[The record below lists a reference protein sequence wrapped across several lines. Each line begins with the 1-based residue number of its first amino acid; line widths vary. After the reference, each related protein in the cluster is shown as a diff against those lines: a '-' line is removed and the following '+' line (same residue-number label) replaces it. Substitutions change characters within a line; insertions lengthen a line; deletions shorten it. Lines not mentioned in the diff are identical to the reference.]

1 MQLTGRRSFANRIKS
16 NATHPVS
23 RAGRQYQKS
32 LKTNGSVQN
41 PIFIDKSRLSVL
53 CDIKDQIMESK
64 MLRQILLSKLHRA
77 TVKECDINYNGSIKI
92 DEELLEASGMQEF
105 ERVEVF
111 NITNGNRFSTYIIKG
126 ERGSGMI
133 GINGAAAR
141 LAHEGDRIIVIN
153 YGMLDAAELA
163 THKPRI
169 LILNENNRI
178 DSII

>member
-1 MQLTGRRSFANRIKS
+1 
-16 NATHPVS
+16 
-23 RAGRQYQKS
+23 
-32 LKTNGSVQN
+32 
-41 PIFIDKSRLSVL
+41 
-53 CDIKDQIMESK
+53 

-133 GINGAAAR
+133 GTNGAAAR